1 MADRIVGKK
10 VEDLFADMGKT
21 WAHLTAD
28 SQLRWYETTAF
39 STSRLKNSRMSAI
52 ATARIG
58 PEKGVI
64 HIATGAVGN
73 AIWDMFARSRS
84 KPLWKLIVDMTPVR
98 DSVSPHAGEIVS

>member
-1 MADRIVGKK
+1 
-10 VEDLFADMGKT
+10 MGKT

-28 SQLRWYETTAF
+28 SQLRWYGTATPV
-39 STSRLKNSRMSAI
+39 SARLTKI
-52 ATARIG
+52 VIGRIG

-73 AIWDMFARSRS
+73 AIWDMYARSRS

-98 DSVSPHAGEIVS
+98 LSVSVVHPRGSVVDGAL